1 MENFVNNQVD
11 LNEAIQSGF
20 EMILS
25 IENDSRG
32 KYVVCNKED
41 YKEVFE
47 EVTGRE
53 FNDNCDIVF
62 PITETLGAET
72 LFQD

>member
-1 MENFVNNQVD
+1 MKNFVNNQVD

-47 EVTGRE
+47 EVTGSE
-53 FNDNCDIVF
+53 FDNDCHIVF

-72 LFQD
+72 LFED